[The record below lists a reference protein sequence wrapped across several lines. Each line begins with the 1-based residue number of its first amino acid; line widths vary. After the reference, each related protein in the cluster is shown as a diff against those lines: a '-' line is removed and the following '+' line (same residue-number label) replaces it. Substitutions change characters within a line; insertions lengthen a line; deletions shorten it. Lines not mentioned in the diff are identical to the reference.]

1 MNSAGRIVRAA
12 CSSHA
17 RRRFRESTAYP
28 QERAHWL
35 NWYQQLYDIEDRGKR
50 MSPFERLSLR
60 ESDAKPIWDAMEAW
74 LDEVKLRTVNVILPK
89 SDFGKSLQ
97 YIRNHFP
104 QLKRYLGDAAL
115 PIDNNETEQL
125 MKQVALG
132 RKNWL
137 FAGSVAAGERSA
149 GFMTLVST
157 ALRNDLDVWFYV
169 KDVLNQLLSGVTDYK
184 SLLPWNWSV
193 RHPEAI
199 RQYRVRERNQRHNQ
213 KQTKRAQRRKNKAR

>member
-1 MNSAGRIVRAA
+1 M
-12 CSSHA
+12 
-17 RRRFRESTAYP
+17 
-28 QERAHWL
+28 
-35 NWYQQLYDIEDRGKR
+35 
-50 MSPFERLSLR
+50 
-60 ESDAKPIWDAMEAW
+60 
-74 LDEVKLRTVNVILPK
+74 NVILPK

-104 QLKRYLGDAAL
+104 QLKRYLRDAAL

-137 FAGSVAAGERSA
+137 FVGSVAAGERSA

-157 ALRNDLDVWFYV
+157 ALRNDLDVWLYV
-169 KDVLNQLLSGVTDYK
+169 KDVLSQLLSGVTDYE
-184 SLLPWNWSV
+184 SLLPWNWSA

-199 RQYRVRERNQRHNQ
+199 RQYRVRERNQRHSR
-213 KQTKRAQRRKNKAR
+213 KQSKRAQRRTLKAR